1 MHFLPNR
8 KRDDKYDKCIV
19 RYLQRTKRLQH
30 DGNYQKNDFKTFNAS
45 NERRGCLGLKYNY
58 KNTHTNKRKTWV
70 RFWVTSSCKGS
81 FMVESNLILYNWGQ
95 ESSLSRF
102 TCSSE
107 PQSKI
112 LLIVFYWFISAWV
125 KILMM
130 VFYLFFAGWGN
141 YFTESDTYSLSFIT
155 LIAIQTPLQYWNDL
169 RQHSLPQF
177 TNKISQSTGGYLK
190 RNIREDLRMSARVTA
205 KLMTEK
211 QSSLVF
217 WCVGLCEIP
226 RSLSKEKFSVSTENK
241 NGHGNVRLMRRNPR
255 FPYFAPRVFSFE
267 NCVSINFKIRIS
279 ESVFCLS

>member
-1 MHFLPNR
+1 ME
-8 KRDDKYDKCIV
+8 IV
-19 RYLQRTKRLQH
+19 RKMISKHLTLRINQEAT
-30 DGNYQKNDFKTFNAS
+30 
-45 NERRGCLGLKYNY
+45 LGLKYNY
-58 KNTHTNKRKTWV
+58 KNTHTNKQKIRV

-141 YFTESDTYSLSFIT
+141 NFTESDTYSLSLIT
-155 LIAIQTPLQYWNDL
+155 LIAVQTPLQYWNDL

-190 RNIREDLRMSARVTA
+190 TRKTREDFKMSARFTA
-205 KLMTEK
+205 KLFTEK

-217 WCVGLCEIP
+217 WCVGRCEIP
-226 RSLSKEKFSVSTENK
+226 RSLSSSVSTENT
-241 NGHGNVRLMRRNPR
+241 NGHGNVRLMHRNPR
-255 FPYFAPRVFSFE
+255 FPYFAPRVFSSE
-267 NCVSINFKIRIS
+267 NCLSINFKTRIS